1 MVQLFREAVLHRAT
15 SHTPKLLAKLADQ
28 TLDRSD
34 QKMGS
39 HLLNS
44 WQISHNRLPQVLWW
58 ASRSEPERLRS

>member
-44 WQISHNRLPQVLWW
+44 WQVSHNRLPQVLW
-58 ASRSEPERLRS
+58 